1 MALYSK
7 LSWGELKKNTERVES
22 FLDKFDGKEDFILLD
37 GKNERIQLDLKY
49 CVVNIV
55 E

>member
-22 FLDKFDGKEDFILLD
+22 FLDKFDLISDLDNSTTVSPAISSVFAAIL
-37 GKNERIQLDLKY
+37 
-49 CVVNIV
+49 
-55 E
+55 